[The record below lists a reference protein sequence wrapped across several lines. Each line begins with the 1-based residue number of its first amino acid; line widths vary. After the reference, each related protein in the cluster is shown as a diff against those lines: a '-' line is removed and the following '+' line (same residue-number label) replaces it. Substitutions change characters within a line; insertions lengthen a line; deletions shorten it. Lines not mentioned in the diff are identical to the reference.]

1 LSHSLGKNKQMNHR
15 LIKPQS
21 VASAL
26 LGCLLCSV
34 VSAQAVYPTRPVTL
48 VVPFPPGGF
57 TDNVGRFV
65 AQGLSAMW
73 NSPVVVENKGGAGG
87 NLGAAYAVKQPADG
101 YTIFLANTATNVVNP
116 LVYKKLEFDPDKDF
130 DPVILVVKTSNLI
143 TVSNSLPA
151 GTLAELVAL
160 SKSKVGGITF
170 GFPGNGTTG
179 HFTGALFNK
188 AAGIGMVPV
197 PYKGTTQVQAD
208 LIGGTLDVAV
218 DNITTWAPLAQ
229 TGRVRAV
236 AVTGAVRSALLPDVP
251 TVQESGYPGFEATS
265 FAGIASIAGTPLAI
279 IQKLNAD
286 IARVLKSPEFG
297 KRFSGGEA
305 GGGSPEDFKRH
316 IAAER
321 QKWGE
326 VAKTISLNND

>member
-1 LSHSLGKNKQMNHR
+1 
-15 LIKPQS
+15 
-21 VASAL
+21 
-26 LGCLLCSV
+26 
-34 VSAQAVYPTRPVTL
+34 
-48 VVPFPPGGF
+48 
-57 TDNVGRFV
+57 
-65 AQGLSAMW
+65 
-73 NSPVVVENKGGAGG
+73 
-87 NLGAAYAVKQPADG
+87 
-101 YTIFLANTATNVVNP
+101 VVNP
-116 LVYKKLEFDPDKDF
+116 LVYKRLEFDPEKDF
-130 DPVILVVKTSNLI
+130 EPVILVVKTSNLI

-151 GTLAELVAL
+151 GTLAELIAL
-160 SKSKVGGITF
+160 SKSKVGGITY

-179 HFTGALFNK
+179 HFTGALLNK
-188 AAGIGMVPV
+188 VARIGMVPV

-251 TVQESGYPGFEATS
+251 TVQESGYAGFEATS

-286 IARVLKSPEFG
+286 IALVIKSPEFG

>member
-1 LSHSLGKNKQMNHR
+1 MNQR
-15 LIKPQS
+15 LMKWQAS
-21 VASAL
+21 VVAL
-26 LGCLLCSV
+26 IGCLFCSV
-34 VSAQAVYPTRPVTL
+34 VAAQAAYPSRPVTL
-48 VVPFPPGGF
+48 VVPFPAGGF

-65 AQGLSAMW
+65 AQGLSSIW
-73 NSPVVVENKGGAGG
+73 NIPVIVENKGGAGG

-116 LVYKKLEFDPDKDF
+116 LVYKQLEFNPEKDF
-130 DPVILVVKTSNLI
+130 EPVILVVKTANVISVANNL
-143 TVSNSLPA
+143 SA
-151 GTLAELVAL
+151 RTLSELVSL
-160 SKSKVGGITF
+160 SKSKTGGVTY

-188 AAGIGMVPV
+188 VAGISMVPV

-229 TGRVRAV
+229 SGRVRAV
-236 AVTGAVRSALLPDVP
+236 AVTGAARSALLPEVP
-251 TVQESGYPGFEATS
+251 TVQESGYAGFEATT
-265 FAGIASIAGTPLAI
+265 FAGIAAIAGTPLAI

-286 IARVLKSPEFG
+286 IATVIKTAEFS
-297 KRFSGGEA
+297 KRFAGGEA
-305 GGGSPEDFKRH
+305 GGGSAEDFKRH
-316 IAAER
+316 IASER